1 MKSLVQ
7 FIKESKFDRDMQIID
22 TDIIL
27 ESLKDPKLL
36 KLAKYLKQFAN
47 KNKNIDSSFANLF
60 GRYNVEWD
68 KITESDWET
77 IEDYERARKAVRKII
92 TNGKN
97 SIATLAL
104 ITDENGKDIR
114 YLISPITFIDFKHGT
129 NKYNYETGQ
138 YQYKEAPQVDHLMK
152 QYEMLNY
159 ITDGCITYILDA
171 SKYQTT
177 GSKRMER
184 YDSKN
189 GMVLQGDEY
198 YYREVA
204 RKNIERYKKIIAQN
218 KAERVAQKDNLSQEV
233 KEVLNKILELNMKMV
248 SNPTKY
254 ADCQYDL
261 GKLSYE
267 AYNGLSKAK
276 SGNSLLY
283 YYNEYVSYL
292 VKNASGKAAYGFEYE
307 GGDKKIVELQRKIK
321 EIKEVIAEIEAKMED

>member
-22 TDIIL
+22 TNIIL

-36 KLAKYLKQFAN
+36 ELAKYLKQFAN
-47 KNKNIDSSFANLF
+47 KNKNDLSFANLL

-97 SIATLAL
+97 SIATLAM

-129 NKYNYETGQ
+129 SKYNYETGQ

-177 GSKRMER
+177 GAKRMER
-184 YDSKN
+184 YDSRN
-189 GMVLQGDEY
+189 GMVLQGDERY
-198 YYREVA
+198 YKELA
-204 RKNIERYKKIIAQN
+204 QKNIERYKKIVAQN
-218 KAERVAQKDNLSQEV
+218 KAERLAQKDNLSQEV
-233 KEVLNKILELNMKMV
+233 QEILNKILELNMKIV
-248 SNPTKY
+248 SNPVKY
-254 ADCQYDL
+254 ADCEYNVRYL
-261 GKLSYE
+261 TYE
-267 AYNGLSKAK
+267 TFDSIDKAK

-283 YYNEYVSYL
+283 YYNEYVNYL
-292 VKNASGKAAYGFEYE
+292 VKNASGKAVYGFEYE
-307 GGDKKIVELQRKIK
+307 NGDKKVVNLQNKIK
-321 EIKEVIAEIEAKMED
+321 DIKGVIAEIEAKMGD